1 MSYPLPD
8 ERKRKYI
15 MDDKVKRWSQAQI
28 KEDEFWQRDGVFD
41 DQMDRVIKRYKPVIE
56 SLSLKLPPN
65 PVILDVGCG
74 PTCATRLFPSGL
86 KIFLD
91 PLMDSYGKT
100 YSGNLPE
107 GAKLTCTAETIAL
120 NDNSAD
126 IIFCVN
132 ALDHMINPERALGE
146 IRRVLK
152 KEGTFVLGLFLHP
165 PPIAMI
171 RRFIDKYLPMFRE
184 DAHPYSY
191 TVKSTR
197 KMLGGFF
204 FIKDEISVYRKETA
218 IFPSLHREDRL
229 FLCGKRESG
238 DK

>member
-1 MSYPLPD
+1 
-8 ERKRKYI
+8 
-15 MDDKVKRWSQAQI
+15 MDDKEKRWARAQI
-28 KEDEFWQRDGVFD
+28 KEDEFWQRDGVID

-56 SLSLKLPPN
+56 SLSVKLPSD

-100 YSGNLPE
+100 YSGTLPE

-120 NDNSAD
+120 NDSSAD
-126 IIFCVN
+126 IVFCVN
-132 ALDHMINPERALGE
+132 ALDHMINPRKALIE
-146 IRRVLK
+146 ISRVLK
-152 KEGTFVLGLFLHP
+152 EEGTFVLGLFLHP
-165 PPIAMI
+165 PPIAGI

-197 KMLGGFF
+197 KMLNEFF
-204 FIKDEISVYRKETA
+204 LIKDEISVYRKETA
-218 IFPSLHREDRL
+218 LLPSLHREDRL
-229 FLCGKRESG
+229 FLCGKRKS
-238 DK
+238 DSR